1 MHGLDSWSFHFELQ
15 AAWWGCRQYEAN
27 DSIIAQRAFEETQR
41 ARDTYIYYRDRD
53 CERAIMQRDERIILV
68 SAIVGLALLSIAMA
82 LLALCNYRK
91 KRFREAI
98 TSKDRELTQKKK
110 INRKLTQMALMGD
123 ASGGAEGVIEH
134 FCSVANGQEKLDE
147 ELKKHNYE
155 PKSLILHSLFNILH
169 LFFVL
174 LQRDMLRKLSIMAI
188 ALLLSGFVCAQEED
202 DELLPQEPVNYKLKL
217 QVYRYVK
224 PVVENGDTMW
234 CYLLPELWVYPPL
247 KFKSEKQRRAY
258 NRLVYNVKKVLPIA
272 QQANALIEETY
283 EALEAIPTKKEKQA
297 HISAVEKEIKEM
309 YTPQMKKLTYSQ
321 GKLLIKLVD
330 RECNQSS
337 YEIVQAFL
345 GPARA
350 AFYQVFAWTFRASLK
365 KEYHPEEE
373 DKLIERVVR
382 QVETGQI

>member
-1 MHGLDSWSFHFELQ
+1 
-15 AAWWGCRQYEAN
+15 
-27 DSIIAQRAFEETQR
+27 
-41 ARDTYIYYRDRD
+41 
-53 CERAIMQRDERIILV
+53 
-68 SAIVGLALLSIAMA
+68 
-82 LLALCNYRK
+82 
-91 KRFREAI
+91 
-98 TSKDRELTQKKK
+98 
-110 INRKLTQMALMGD
+110 
-123 ASGGAEGVIEH
+123 
-134 FCSVANGQEKLDE
+134 
-147 ELKKHNYE
+147 
-155 PKSLILHSLFNILH
+155 
-169 LFFVL
+169 
-174 LQRDMLRKLSIMAI
+174 MLRKTFITT
-188 ALLLSGFVCAQEED
+188 ALLLLPAIVFCQEEH
-202 DELLPQEPVNYKLKL
+202 DELLPEEPVNYKLKL
-217 QVYRYVK
+217 QRYRYK
-224 PVVENGDTMW
+224 EPLIEQGDTMW

-247 KFKSEKQRRAY
+247 KFKNEKQRRAY

-283 EALEAIPTKKEKQA
+283 VALEALPTKKQKQA

-365 KEYHPEEE
+365 KEYRPDDE

>member
-1 MHGLDSWSFHFELQ
+1 M
-15 AAWWGCRQYEAN
+15 
-27 DSIIAQRAFEETQR
+27 
-41 ARDTYIYYRDRD
+41 
-53 CERAIMQRDERIILV
+53 M
-68 SAIVGLALLSIAMA
+68 
-82 LLALCNYRK
+82 
-91 KRFREAI
+91 
-98 TSKDRELTQKKK
+98 
-110 INRKLTQMALMGD
+110 
-123 ASGGAEGVIEH
+123 
-134 FCSVANGQEKLDE
+134 FCQE
-147 ELKKHNYE
+147 EL
-155 PKSLILHSLFNILH
+155 
-169 LFFVL
+169 
-174 LQRDMLRKLSIMAI
+174 
-188 ALLLSGFVCAQEED
+188 
-202 DELLPQEPVNYKLKL
+202 DELLPEEPVNYKLKL
-217 QVYRYVK
+217 QRYRYK
-224 PVVENGDTMW
+224 EPLIEQGDTMW

-247 KFKSEKQRRAY
+247 KFKNEKQRRAY

-283 EALEAIPTKKEKQA
+283 EALEALPTKKQKQA

-365 KEYHPEEE
+365 KEYRPDDE